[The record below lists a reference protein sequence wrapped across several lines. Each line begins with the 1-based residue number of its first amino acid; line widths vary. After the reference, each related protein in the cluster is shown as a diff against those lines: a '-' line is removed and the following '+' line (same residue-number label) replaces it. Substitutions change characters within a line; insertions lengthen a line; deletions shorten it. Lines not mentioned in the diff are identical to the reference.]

1 MAIACVC
8 PVCERKFRVEDAIG
22 GKTIACPEC
31 AEPIYVDP
39 ADRVA
44 PKYRTKASKP
54 ESSKSSKKGT
64 AAPAVTA
71 AQIPPYMWVGG
82 GLALCLIVGLAM
94 AGGYLLK
101 SSADKP
107 QAAAEPEVA
116 ATPAAEPAPNAETP
130 GAGVAADLSAFVPQE
145 EAPAPI
151 AAPEV
156 PSVTATS
163 ATAEMPPEEQPVAVE
178 TPHVASTPSP
188 APSIEKPS
196 VEPVEKPV
204 APPADPVATPV
215 AVASAVRGPSPLP
228 LANTESAQAQV
239 ASIQQIL
246 KDACYR
252 CHGENGT
259 NEGGMNYIV
268 NLSKVRES
276 LIRPGDS
283 GNSSL
288 IKRIASTDPENVM
301 PPTGETPALTPEQIA
316 AVRKWIDDGAP
327 ISAPQDQR
335 KFINDDWIVKTVH
348 TDLMTVSERSRR
360 FIRYFTLTALYNSG
374 VSDDELETYRLAFSK
389 LINSLSW
396 GRQVIT
402 PHRVDPQGTILRVD
416 VRDLNWGN
424 EIWEQIVGV
433 NPYPY
438 HPSHELAEK
447 VYEQC
452 ASPEPWVRIDWF
464 VFKASRPPLY
474 HQILRIPETEGELE
488 QVLHVDAKTNI
499 EQEKVVRAGFNRS
512 GVSRNNRLIERH
524 EISSGAYWKSYD
536 FAANTGRQNLFEYP
550 EGPDGPEAFTHD
562 GGELIFTLPNG
573 LLGFML
579 TDSKGQRLDAGPTAI
594 VSDPATHDR
603 TVINGLSCFSCHY
616 AGFIQKDDEIRPY
629 LDLNA
634 KAFENSDYLKSIYP
648 GQAALNQ
655 HYQSDG
661 AAYLKALA
669 TLGITNTSRSGEPIS
684 SMSQRFQSELSVR
697 QAAAEFGMTES
708 EFYRCLER
716 RPTLPRSLG
725 VLRVAGGTL
734 KRDAFTELYKEAME
748 QIRTT
753 PEPSDDDDNEIAAV
767 TSRKFV
773 DQISLPNLRPS
784 AMAMSADGSRLLVS
798 ADPNALVLLDTK
810 SGETIGSA
818 INSRSPF
825 GMMVRFSPRG
835 DRFITGGRDGVI
847 QIWEVAANGHMKSV
861 MEFTG
866 HAPAGGRAAD
876 IQQLCISGDGSTVV
890 SVCGNRVVQTWSL
903 ATGKPVRVLPEP
915 VKAGVIA
922 SWVSADGRDVLL
934 ADNTGLAA
942 FSPRNTRELKL
953 IPYTVRASQ
962 QGLIS
967 PNGKLL
973 AIASFGDLWLINT
986 ANGQAVANLKCQT
999 GFFRGAAF
1007 SDQGRYVLGFTH
1019 DQVLGWRV
1027 SDQKAVSVPIS
1038 TGYGPFS
1045 QFAASPNSAL
1055 CAWSESGGGSN
1066 VIRLAQVAAS
1076 AQPSSP
1082 DRAVS
1087 RTTRAGK
1094 FRAGDKA
1101 EILYGNRWTPVTVV
1115 NVISSDRVRIHWD
1128 GWGDN
1133 WDEDID
1139 VSRIRRPES
1148 PSPAR

>member
-1 MAIACVC
+1 MAIVCVC
-8 PVCERKFRVEDAIG
+8 PVCERKFRVEDVIG
-22 GKTIACPEC
+22 GKTISCPEC
-31 AEPIYVDP
+31 AEPIYVAP
-39 ADRVA
+39 ADRVV
-44 PKYRTKASKP
+44 TKDRSKP
-54 ESSKSSKKGT
+54 AKLPENSKSANKKS
-64 AAPAVTA
+64 APAPTGIV
-71 AQIPPYMWVGG
+71 AQIPPNVWLGG
-82 GLALCLIVGLAM
+82 SLALLLIVGLAL
-94 AGGYLLK
+94 AGGYWLK
-101 SSADKP
+101 SVADKP
-107 QAAAEPEVA
+107 KVTEEPKVA
-116 ATPAAEPAPNAETP
+116 ATQPINPIPVVAPPSN
-130 GAGVAADLSAFVPQE
+130 AADLSAFVPEAE
-145 EAPAPI
+145 EPVQTSEPDPAPATATVTTMPAEEKTAEGSPAVAAATLPAVPI
-151 AAPEV
+151 AKPMEQEADPIETPAV
-156 PSVTATS
+156 
-163 ATAEMPPEEQPVAVE
+163 ATAM
-178 TPHVASTPSP
+178 
-188 APSIEKPS
+188 
-196 VEPVEKPV
+196 
-204 APPADPVATPV
+204 
-215 AVASAVRGPSPLP
+215 VRGPSLLP
-228 LANTESAQAQV
+228 LANSESAQAQV

-288 IKRIASTDPENVM
+288 AKRIASTDPENVM
-301 PPTGETPALTPEQIA
+301 PPRGENPTLTPEQIA

-474 HQILRIPETEGELE
+474 HQILRIPETEDELE
-488 QVLHVDAKTNI
+488 QDLHVDAKTNI

-550 EGPDGPEAFTHD
+550 EGPEGPDAFTHD

-616 AGFIQKDDEIRPY
+616 AGFIQKDDEIRPF

-648 GQAALNQ
+648 GQATLNQ

-748 QIRTT
+748 QIRST
-753 PEPSDDDDNEIAAV
+753 PEPKDDDASEVAAAP
-767 TSRKFV
+767 SRFV
-773 DQISLPNLRPS
+773 DQIPIPNLRPS
-784 AMAMSADGSRLLVS
+784 SLAMSADGSRILVTT
-798 ADPNALVLLDTK
+798 DPNGLVLLDTRT
-810 SGETIGSA
+810 GETIGSA
-818 INSRSPF
+818 INSRNSLS
-825 GMMVRFSPRG
+825 VTARFSPRG
-835 DRFITGGRDGVI
+835 DRFVTSGRDGVI
-847 QIWEVAANGHMKSV
+847 QVWEVAANGLMKAIT
-861 MEFTG
+861 EFTG
-866 HAPAGGRAAD
+866 HVPAGGQGAE

-890 SVCGNRVVQTWSL
+890 SVCANRAVRTWSL
-903 ATGKPVRVLPEP
+903 ATGKLVRALPEP
-915 VKAGVIA
+915 LKVGVVA
-922 SWVSADGRDVLL
+922 SWISADGREVLL
-934 ADNTGLAA
+934 SDNTGLAA
-942 FSPRNTRELKL
+942 FSPRNTRDLKL
-953 IPYTVRASQ
+953 TPFTVHASH
-962 QGLIS
+962 QGMIS
-967 PNGKLL
+967 PNGKLV
-973 AIASFGDLWLINT
+973 AITSFADLWLINA
-986 ANGQAVANLKCQT
+986 ANGQTVANFKCPS
-999 GFFRGAAF
+999 GFFRGVAF
-1007 SDQGRYVLGFTH
+1007 SDQGRYALGLSNN
-1019 DQVLGWRV
+1019 QVLGWRV
-1027 SDQKAVSVPIS
+1027 SDQKPVSVPIQ

-1045 QFAASPNSAL
+1045 QFAVASQSTL
-1055 CAWSESGGGSN
+1055 CAWTENGAAQN
-1066 VIRLAQVAAS
+1066 VIRLAQVGATL
-1076 AQPSSP
+1076 QPSNGP
-1082 DRAVS
+1082 DKVAS
-1087 RTTRAGK
+1087 RPTRAGQ

-1115 NVISSDRVRIHWD
+1115 NVLSKDRVRIHWD
-1128 GWGDN
+1128 GWSDT

-1139 VSRIRRPES
+1139 VTRIRRPES
-1148 PSPAR
+1148 LPAAR

>member
-8 PVCERKFRVEDAIG
+8 PVCERKFRVDDAIG
-22 GKTIACPEC
+22 GKTISCPEC

-39 ADRVA
+39 ADRVV
-44 PKYRTKASKP
+44 PKDRTTKP
-54 ESSKSSKKGT
+54 TKLPDSSKSPKKIAHGDV
-64 AAPAVTA
+64 AV
-71 AQIPPYMWVGG
+71 AQIPAYFWVGG
-82 GLALCLIVGLAM
+82 ALALFLIAGLAL
-94 AGGYLLK
+94 AGGYWLR
-101 SSADKP
+101 SVADKP
-107 QAAAEPEVA
+107 KAAGEPPAGPPEVSA
-116 ATPAAEPAPNAETP
+116 PVSTPSSEATDLSSFVSEESPPAQEPAPANPPPAPALTAPTSTEKIP
-130 GAGVAADLSAFVPQE
+130 AVAAAPMTAEPVRRPEESAVVPVE
-145 EAPAPI
+145 SPI
-151 AAPEV
+151 AKA
-156 PSVTATS
+156 
-163 ATAEMPPEEQPVAVE
+163 
-178 TPHVASTPSP
+178 SP
-188 APSIEKPS
+188 AR
-196 VEPVEKPV
+196 
-204 APPADPVATPV
+204 AGA
-215 AVASAVRGPSPLP
+215 PLP

-239 ASIQQIL
+239 ASVQRIL

-252 CHGENGT
+252 CHGESGT

-283 GNSSL
+283 GNSPL
-288 IKRIASTDPENVM
+288 MKRIASTDPETVM
-301 PPTGETPALTPEQIA
+301 PPQGENPALTPEQVA
-316 AVRKWIDDGAP
+316 AVRQWIDDGAP
-327 ISAPQDQR
+327 IPPPQEER
-335 KFINDDWIVKTVH
+335 KFITDDWIVNTVH
-348 TDLMTVSERSRR
+348 TDLMAASERSRR
-360 FIRYFTLTALYNSG
+360 FIRYFTLTSLYNSG

-396 GRQVIT
+396 GREVIT
-402 PHRVDPQGTILRVD
+402 PHRVDPHGTILRVD

-438 HPSHELAEK
+438 HPNHELAEK

-452 ASPEPWVRIDWF
+452 GSPEPWVRIDWF

-474 HQILRIPETEGELE
+474 HQILRIPDTEDALE
-488 QVLHVDAKTNI
+488 QVLHVESKTNI

-550 EGPDGPEAFTHD
+550 EGPDGPDAFSHD

-579 TDSKGQRLDAGPTAI
+579 TDSKGTRLDAGPTTI

-616 AGFIQKDDEIRPY
+616 AGFIQKDDEIRPF

-634 KAFENSDYLKSIYP
+634 KAFQNSDYLKAIYP
-648 GQAALNQ
+648 GQAALNE
-655 HYQSDG
+655 HYKTDG

-669 TLGITNTSRSGEPIS
+669 TIGITNTSRSGEPIS

-725 VLRVAGGTL
+725 ALRVAGGTL

-753 PEPSDDDDNEIAAV
+753 PEPSDDEVIEVVAV
-767 TSRKFV
+767 PRKTV
-773 DQISLPNLRPS
+773 DQISIANLRPNS
-784 AMAMSADGSRLLVS
+784 LAITADGSRILVTS
-798 ADPNALVLLDTK
+798 DPNGLSLFDSKT
-810 SGETIGSA
+810 GETIGSA
-818 INSRSPF
+818 INSRNSW
-825 GMMVRFSPRG
+825 GMTARFSPRG
-835 DRFITGGRDGVI
+835 DRFVTSGRDGVI
-847 QIWEVAANGHMKSV
+847 QVWDVAANGHMKMVS
-861 MEFTG
+861 EFSG
-866 HAPAGGRAAD
+866 HVVGGRPVE
-876 IQQLCISGDGSTVV
+876 IQQLCISGDGATVL
-890 SVCGNRVVQTWSL
+890 SVCGNRSVQIWSL

-915 VKAGVIA
+915 VKVGVLA
-922 SWVSADGRDVLL
+922 SWISADGRDVLL

-942 FSPRNTRELKL
+942 FSTRNSRDPNLTKL
-953 IPYTVRASQ
+953 GINGSHHGT
-962 QGLIS
+962 IS

-973 AIASFGDLWLINT
+973 ATTGFEGLSLINT
-986 ANGQAVANLKCQT
+986 ANGQVVATFKSPS
-999 GFFRGAAF
+999 GMFRGAAF
-1007 SDQGRYVLGFTH
+1007 ADQGRCVLGFLH
-1019 DQVLGWRV
+1019 DQIVGFRV
-1027 SDQKAVSVPIS
+1027 ADQKPIEVPIKS
-1038 TGYGPFS
+1038 GFGPFS
-1045 QFAASPNSAL
+1045 QFASASQGSL
-1055 CAWSESGGGSN
+1055 CAWTESGGAQS
-1066 VIRLAQVAAS
+1066 VIRFAQVSASRQAGAAPDK
-1076 AQPSSP
+1076 APARPS
-1082 DRAVS
+1082 
-1087 RTTRAGK
+1087 RAGK

-1101 EILYGNRWTPVTVV
+1101 EILYGSRWTPVTVV
-1115 NVISSDRVRIHWD
+1115 SVLTNDRVRIHWD
-1128 GWGDN
+1128 GWSDS

-1148 PSPAR
+1148 TPAAR

>member
-1 MAIACVC
+1 MAIACEC
-8 PVCERKFRVEDAIG
+8 PLCERKFRVEDAVG
-22 GKTIACPEC
+22 GKTISCPEC

-39 ADRVA
+39 ADRVVA
-44 PKYRTKASKP
+44 KDFTKTKNVKGTKSTDSSKP
-54 ESSKSSKKGT
+54 SKKG
-64 AAPAVTA
+64 AEAGAVP
-71 AQIPPYMWVGG
+71 QIPPYLWLAA
-82 GLALCLIVGLAM
+82 GLALLLIVGLAL
-94 AGGYLLK
+94 AGGYWLK
-101 SSADKP
+101 SVTDESKV
-107 QAAAEPEVA
+107 AAEPDIA
-116 ATPAAEPAPNAETP
+116 AKPTTDSAPEAVPAGT
-130 GAGVAADLSAFVPQE
+130 GADLSAFVPETAAPEPVPEAEPARVAPSPSLASSGAVDTPEPQSVTAAPMPLE
-145 EAPAPI
+145 PVAAADPVEAPA
-151 AAPEV
+151 
-156 PSVTATS
+156 
-163 ATAEMPPEEQPVAVE
+163 
-178 TPHVASTPSP
+178 
-188 APSIEKPS
+188 
-196 VEPVEKPV
+196 
-204 APPADPVATPV
+204 VATT
-215 AVASAVRGPSPLP
+215 RPSPLP
-228 LANTESAQAQV
+228 LANSESAQAQV
-239 ASIQQIL
+239 ASIQQLL

-268 NLSKVRES
+268 NLPKIRES

-288 IKRIASTDPENVM
+288 VKRIASPDPESVM
-301 PPTGETPALTPEQIA
+301 PPKGENPALTPEQIA

-327 ISAPQDQR
+327 ISAPQDER

-348 TDLMTVSERSRR
+348 ADLMTVPERSRR
-360 FIRYFTLTALYNSG
+360 FIRYFTLTALYNAG

-396 GRQVIT
+396 GRQVIA
-402 PHRVDPQGTILRVD
+402 PHRVDPQGTLLRVD

-438 HPSHELAEK
+438 HPSHELAEQ
-447 VYEQC
+447 VYEHC

-474 HQILRIPETEGELE
+474 HQILRIPGTEEELE

-550 EGPDGPEAFTHD
+550 EGPDGPDAFRHD

-594 VSDPATHDR
+594 VSDPSTHDR

-616 AGFIQKDDEIRPY
+616 AGFIQKDDEIRPF

-725 VLRVAGGTL
+725 ALRVAGGTL
-734 KRDAFTELYKEAME
+734 KRDAFTELYKEAIE
-748 QIRTT
+748 QIRST
-753 PEPSDDDDNEIAAV
+753 PEPSEDEVNEVAV
-767 TSRKFV
+767 AQRKF
-773 DQISLPNLRPS
+773 IEEIPIPNLRPS
-784 AMAMSADGSRLLVS
+784 SLAMSADGSRLLVTS
-798 ADPNALVLLDTK
+798 DPNGLVLLDTK

-818 INSRSPF
+818 INSRNTA
-825 GMMVRFSPRG
+825 GLTARFSPRG
-835 DRFITGGRDGVI
+835 DRFVTSGRDGVI
-847 QIWEVAANGHMKSV
+847 QIWEVAANGHMKAV
-861 MEFTG
+861 AEFTG
-866 HAPAGGRAAD
+866 HVPAGGRFAEV
-876 IQQLCISGDGSTVV
+876 QQICISGDGSTVV
-890 SVCGNRVVQTWSL
+890 SVCSNHAVRTWSL
-903 ATGKPVRVLPEP
+903 ATGKPVRVFPEP
-915 VKAGVIA
+915 LKVGVIA
-922 SWVSADGRDVLL
+922 SWISADGRDVLL
-934 ADNTGLAA
+934 ADSSGLAT
-942 FSPRNTRELKL
+942 FSPRNTRDLKL
-953 IPYTVRASQ
+953 TPFTVRAPQ
-962 QGLIS
+962 QGAIS

-973 AIASFGDLWLINT
+973 AIASFADLWLVNT
-986 ANGQAVANLKCQT
+986 ANGQVVASLKSPSN
-999 GFFRGAAF
+999 FFRAVAF
-1007 SDQGRYVLGFTH
+1007 SDQGRYILGLSNN
-1019 DQVLGWRV
+1019 QIVGWRV
-1027 SDQKAVSVPIS
+1027 SDQKPVNVPIQA
-1038 TGYGPFS
+1038 GYGPFS
-1045 QFAASPNSAL
+1045 QFAISTQSSL
-1055 CAWSESGGGSN
+1055 CAWTVSGAAQN
-1066 VIRLAQVAAS
+1066 VIRLAQVGAPLATS
-1076 AQPSSP
+1076 NGS
-1082 DRAVS
+1082 DRAAH
-1087 RTTRAGK
+1087 RPTRAGH

-1101 EILYGNRWTPVTVV
+1101 EILYGSRWTPVTVV
-1115 NVISSDRVRIHWD
+1115 NVLSTDRVRIHWD
-1128 GWGDN
+1128 GWSDSF
-1133 WDEDID
+1133 DEDID
-1139 VSRIRRPES
+1139 VIRIRRPGSTS
-1148 PSPAR
+1148 PGR